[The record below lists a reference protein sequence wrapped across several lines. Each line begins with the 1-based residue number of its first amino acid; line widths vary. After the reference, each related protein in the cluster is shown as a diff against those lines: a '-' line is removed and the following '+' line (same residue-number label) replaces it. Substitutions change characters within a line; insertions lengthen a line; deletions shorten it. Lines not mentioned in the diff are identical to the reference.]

1 MSVLSILLKDYLGLR
16 RSLGYKLERA
26 GGLLA
31 DFVSYAD
38 AEGVE
43 HVRTE
48 VALAWALLAPDTGTR
63 WRADRLGVVR
73 NFARYLH
80 AIDPA
85 HEIPPIGLVPR
96 GHGRP
101 APYLF
106 TSDEIT
112 ALMGAAR
119 RLRSPLRAATL
130 ETVIGL
136 LVVSG
141 LRVGEVM
148 RLDDGDFDAHDAL
161 LVVRRSKGDR
171 SRMVPLHATTVERLV
186 SYVALRD
193 AHYPEP
199 LGESL
204 FVSTVG
210 RRIRS
215 GNLREAFAEVVALA
229 GCSPRSRGQGPSLG
243 GFRHTFA
250 VETLIAWHEDGAE
263 VAPRMPLLSTYLGH
277 VSPSSTY
284 WYFSASPRLLEV
296 AARRAARGWER

>member
-1 MSVLSILLKDYLGLR
+1 
-16 RSLGYKLERA
+16 
-26 GGLLA
+26 
-31 DFVSYAD
+31 
-38 AEGVE
+38 
-43 HVRTE
+43 
-48 VALAWALLAPDTGTR
+48 
-63 WRADRLGVVR
+63 
-73 NFARYLH
+73 
-80 AIDPA
+80 
-85 HEIPPIGLVPR
+85 
-96 GHGRP
+96 
-101 APYLF
+101 
-106 TSDEIT
+106 
-112 ALMGAAR
+112 
-119 RLRSPLRAATL
+119 
-130 ETVIGL
+130 
-136 LVVSG
+136 
-141 LRVGEVM
+141 
-148 RLDDGDFDAHDAL
+148 
-161 LVVRRSKGDR
+161 
-171 SRMVPLHATTVERLV
+171 
-186 SYVALRD
+186 VALRD

-204 FVSTVG
+204 IVSTVG